1 MRRATSRAKMVGDL
15 RVSYSPVARVR
26 RGRILPDSRS
36 PARRGWGCPP
46 PGGRLNCAGPGPRA
60 PGSCPIPSRLPLK
73 FVRKIVKEIT
83 VFLGACWFL
92 VLLLALAL
100 VIYPVERQS
109 EFWVWSSL
117 SYVTSFLF
125 YVLTIYLPERKNQ
138 KNIRRAVVPYIQ
150 SILSDTKGVFYTFLA
165 AANQH
170 CDIGNLREEDFHR
183 LFKAINPQDRSTR
196 LDFLGF
202 VNWFQYLE
210 HQKERVKRTV
220 DRILTYEHYLDTEF
234 ILALEGLHNSTL
246 FEILDFIENKPMAYT
261 DFGFLADA
269 YFQCYRQVDR
279 LEAFLR
285 KYTAD
290 V

>member
-1 MRRATSRAKMVGDL
+1 
-15 RVSYSPVARVR
+15 
-26 RGRILPDSRS
+26 
-36 PARRGWGCPP
+36 
-46 PGGRLNCAGPGPRA
+46 
-60 PGSCPIPSRLPLK
+60 LK
-73 FVRKIVKEIT
+73 FIRKVVKEIA

-100 VIYPVERQS
+100 VIYPAERKS

-165 AANQH
+165 AADYH
-170 CDIGNLREEDFHR
+170 CDVRNLKEEDFHR

-234 ILALEGLHNSTL
+234 ILTLEGLHNSTL

-269 YFQCYRQVDR
+269 YFQCYRQVDH
-279 LEAFLR
+279 LETFLR

-290 V
+290 I